1 MNLNHKLNFVVMK
14 QMIIFGD
21 YTCKNIDH
29 TSGEDPESAEATNKI
44 YSLIITGSD
53 EIKSLKLIPSWI
65 LERFEEIITCM
76 DME

>member
-29 TSGEDPESAEATNKI
+29 TSGEDPESA
-44 YSLIITGSD
+44 
-53 EIKSLKLIPSWI
+53 
-65 LERFEEIITCM
+65 
-76 DME
+76 